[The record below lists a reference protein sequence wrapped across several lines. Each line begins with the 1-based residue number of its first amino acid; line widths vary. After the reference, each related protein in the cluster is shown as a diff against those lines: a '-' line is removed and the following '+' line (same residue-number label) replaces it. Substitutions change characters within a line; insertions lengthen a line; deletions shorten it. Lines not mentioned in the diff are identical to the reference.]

1 MIPVSSN
8 QGIFLH
14 GIDVTKPVLEISEL
28 PVLPLATPATAINAG
43 NAVYLTAAGKVA
55 LATTSTGVLGLAKS
69 NMNTYIDETAG
80 ALGGIYGSGCMDV
93 VLNGI
98 VTLRPS
104 VFFNVQGNVQ
114 AGQTTVPSWNA
125 DIVYNVAPGTD
136 LYYDA
141 AGAYLFN
148 RRQSNRFSSYRKSN
162 LHRISN
168 SCRRSEHSYIS
179 NVQTYSVMFQKIQQ
193 ED

>member
-141 AGAYLFN
+141 AGLICLTGDKATG
-148 RRQSNRFSSYRKSN
+148 SPVIGKV
-162 LHRISN
+162 ISIASATVAGVAN
-168 SCRRSEHSYIS
+168 T
-179 NVQTYSVMFQKIQQ
+179 VTSVTFRLTL
-193 ED
+193 